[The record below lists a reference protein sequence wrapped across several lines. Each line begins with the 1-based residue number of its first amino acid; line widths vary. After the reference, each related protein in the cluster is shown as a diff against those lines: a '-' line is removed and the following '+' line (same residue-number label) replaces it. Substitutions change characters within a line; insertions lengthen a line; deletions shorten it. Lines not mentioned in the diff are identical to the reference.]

1 MAKKITDDEIELI
14 NELYLELGVKARVA
28 EAVGRS
34 ASTVSKYIIPGYV
47 SKKDRVVAP
56 PFDESKIT
64 GPKKYKDWNEF
75 FSDCMLIE
83 GEWVEMKKI
92 QEEVMI

>member
-1 MAKKITDDEIELI
+1 MANKVTDEEIELI

-34 ASTVSKYIIPGYV
+34 ASTVSRYIIPGYV
-47 SKKDRVVAP
+47 SKKDRVEVP

-64 GPKKYKDWNEF
+64 GPKEYKDWEEF
-75 FSDCMLIE
+75 FSDCMLTDS
-83 GEWVEMKKI
+83 EWVEMKKI
-92 QEEVMI
+92 QEGVMI

>member
-1 MAKKITDDEIELI
+1 MANKVTDEEIELI

-34 ASTVSKYIIPGYV
+34 ASTVSRYIIPGYV
-47 SKKDRVVAP
+47 SKKDRAEVP

-64 GPKKYKDWNEF
+64 GPKKYEGWKEF
-75 FSDCMLIE
+75 FNDCMLTE
-83 GEWVEMKKI
+83 SEWAEMREI
-92 QEEVMI
+92 QKGVMI

>member
-47 SKKDRVVAP
+47 SKKDRIEAP

-64 GPKKYKDWNEF
+64 GPKEYKNWANF
-75 FSDCMLIE
+75 FDNCMLTDE
-83 GEWVEMKKI
+83 EWADMREI
-92 QEEVMI
+92 QKGVMI

>member
-1 MAKKITDDEIELI
+1 MANKVTDEEIELI

-34 ASTVSKYIIPGYV
+34 ASTVSRYIIPGYV
-47 SKKDRVVAP
+47 SKKDRVEAP

-64 GPKKYKDWNEF
+64 GPKKYCNWNEF
-75 FSDCMLIE
+75 FQNCILTDE
-83 GEWVEMKKI
+83 EWAEMREI
-92 QEEVMI
+92 QKEVMI

>member
-1 MAKKITDDEIELI
+1 MANKVTDEEIELI

-34 ASTVSKYIIPGYV
+34 ASTVSRYIIPGYV
-47 SKKDRVVAP
+47 SKKDRVEAP

-64 GPKKYKDWNEF
+64 GPKEYKSWANF
-75 FSDCMLIE
+75 FGNCMLTDE
-83 GEWVEMKKI
+83 EWADMREI
-92 QEEVMI
+92 QKGVMI